1 MASRRIVNYKLIVLA
16 NISVIWVAF
25 AFLFLYN
32 IILIDKNDVTG
43 RSLIIFSLAFATIG
57 FVVSAVL
64 IFYLRNAFRIFPLWI
79 SVLLKMAFTF
89 FLFVLIAFVM
99 LSMYYVFAEK
109 GTFDSFLG
117 TFYRDVFLSKA
128 FMIFMFDCF

>member
-57 FVVSAVL
+57 FVVSAKHNFITNIL
-64 IFYLRNAFRIFPLWI
+64 IDMAPIGNDGLSYILKEIMKHVEIFF
-79 SVLLKMAFTF
+79 MTYF
-89 FLFVLIAFVM
+89 FC
-99 LSMYYVFAEK
+99 
-109 GTFDSFLG
+109 DS
-117 TFYRDVFLSKA
+117 
-128 FMIFMFDCF
+128 C